1 MSEKKYLFSK
11 LDRFLFQKVDS
22 FQTTSQ
28 FQNIN
33 NWSNNI
39 EDRDFQIIRILFLLL
54 AFFLPLSLVL
64 VAYLQL
70 KSIKSDLRIRHDL
83 ITTANE
89 IISSKQDLVKQE
101 INYYPQ
107 LSSPPTETMIKSKI
121 NSILSSNKIESN
133 SVVISEFATEEKEN
147 NTSESK
153 FLINFKNLSNEA
165 FWDLLIQMINREK
178 MHFENFD
185 LKLNNA
191 TNLLEGNFLVFY
203 NVKLPKI
210 E

>member
-1 MSEKKYLFSK
+1 MKDNKYLFSK
-11 LDRFLFQKVDS
+11 LDRFLFQKVDN
-22 FQTTSQ
+22 FQNSTQ

-54 AFFLPLSLVL
+54 SFFLPLALVL
-64 VAYLQL
+64 ITYLQL
-70 KSIKSDLRIRHDL
+70 KGIKSDLQIRQDL

-89 IISSKQDLVKQE
+89 IITSKQDLVKQE
-101 INYYPQ
+101 MNYYPQ
-107 LSSPPTETMIKSKI
+107 LSSPPSESMIKSKI
-121 NSILSSNKIESN
+121 NSIMTSLKIEN
-133 SVVISEFATEEKEN
+133 NLVTISEFTSEEKEN
-147 NTSESK
+147 NSSESK
-153 FLINFKNLSNEA
+153 FLLTFKNLSNEA
-165 FWDLLIQMINREK
+165 FWDLIIQMINREK

-185 LKLNNA
+185 LKLNTS
-191 TNLLEGNFLVFY
+191 TNLLEGNYWVFY